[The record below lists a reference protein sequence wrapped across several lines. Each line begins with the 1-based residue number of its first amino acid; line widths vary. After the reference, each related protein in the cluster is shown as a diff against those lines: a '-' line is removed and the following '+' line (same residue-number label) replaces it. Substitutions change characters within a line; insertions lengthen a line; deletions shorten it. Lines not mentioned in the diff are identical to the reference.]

1 MNSWAILAPTA
12 TAVLAVDQAAKVAV
26 HRTGSLRVIEGQLWV
41 HRTSEHHSNALWLWV
56 LPAAALLVVTAWIP
70 SSAVFVGL
78 LLGGSLSNAVE
89 GSLRGSIT
97 DYISLRFWPAFN
109 IADIAITV
117 GAIGIA
123 IELLRTVG
131 GVAG

>member
-1 MNSWAILAPTA
+1 MNSWATLAQTA
-12 TAVLAVDQAAKVAV
+12 TVVLAVDQAVKLLV
-26 HRTGSLRVIEGQLWV
+26 HRVGSLRVVEGQLWMR
-41 HRTSEHHSNALWLWV
+41 RTSYRHSNMLWLWV
-56 LPAAALLVVTAWIP
+56 VPAAALLVVTAWIP
-70 SSAVFVGL
+70 SSSIFVGL
-78 LLGGSLSNAVE
+78 LVGGSLSNAVE
-89 GSLRGSIT
+89 GSLRGSVT

-131 GVAG
+131 GISG